1 MVSGNLISTGFT
13 ISCPH
18 GGRVAPASG
27 ASSGVRLDGLP
38 VPAATDTFT
47 VTGCRHTVDRV
58 PYPCVTVRWTPGQG
72 RDVVRIDGSAALLD
86 STSALC
92 FSAALVPQGPPVV
105 TPLTERGVCTR

>member
-1 MVSGNLISTGFT
+1 MLSGNLITTGSA

-18 GGRVAPASG
+18 GGRVTPASG

-58 PYPCVTVRWTPGQG
+58 PYPCVTVRWTPGHG
-72 RDVVRIDGSAALLD
+72 DDSVRIDGSPVLLD

-105 TPLTERGVCTR
+105 TAPTSRAVSSR